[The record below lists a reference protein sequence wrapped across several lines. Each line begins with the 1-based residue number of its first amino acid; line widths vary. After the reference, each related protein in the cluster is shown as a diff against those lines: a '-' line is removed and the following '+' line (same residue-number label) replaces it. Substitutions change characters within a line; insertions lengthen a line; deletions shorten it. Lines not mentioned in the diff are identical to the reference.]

1 MKKAEIAITVF
12 VVLTLVIGIA
22 FADSM
27 AQNCVCA
34 SCGVKCGSPHKKGV
48 CIYYPKAN
56 EQPAELNLDNC
67 LAFNGCI
74 EKGKICI
81 INGTACCAGT
91 TCKGKFPNTYC
102 N

>member
-1 MKKAEIAITVF
+1 MAPLMARQQVFHVSIILRPTRICNPSLSNISLPNPPIARSKF
-12 VVLTLVIGIA
+12 
-22 FADSM
+22 
-27 AQNCVCA
+27 
-34 SCGVKCGSPHKKGV
+34 
-48 CIYYPKAN
+48 YPSKAN

-67 LAFNGCI
+67 LAVNGCI